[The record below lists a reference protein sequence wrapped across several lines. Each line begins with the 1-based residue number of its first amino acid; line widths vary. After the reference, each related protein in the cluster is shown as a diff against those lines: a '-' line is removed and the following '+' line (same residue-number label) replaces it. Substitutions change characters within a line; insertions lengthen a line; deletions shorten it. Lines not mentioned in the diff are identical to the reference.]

1 MRCLV
6 KISMIVLVLTGW
18 GLAPLSSVQG
28 KELTK
33 VLPTK
38 LAAELKGAVLRSPLS
53 RHALTWGLAALL
65 AMPIIPNA
73 AVAEQAVQQAEQVVP
88 SSPSSVVRQARLVSY
103 DIHQLMR
110 DSSFDEIKAAL
121 ETGKVA
127 INAKNKEGNTAL
139 HYLVSDL
146 SYINSLESETGVG
159 FINDYPHWYDYW
171 PDEPPFQLTRL
182 LLQHGANPSLEND
195 AGFSAYDIAMEISD
209 GGEDEWIDG
218 TLALFAQTVHGINGT
233 DGNLLTPLDYALR
246 LANYNG
252 DMWLARHLIAEGA
265 DVRDLNQL
273 EEYDYE
279 TVLEP
284 AAILMTD
291 KEAFS
296 SLLEG
301 GGEIENSVK
310 HREKLLQLAVTY
322 NNRPVVEV
330 LLDND
335 IDPSAGMFAAAN
347 RNGGFSTRV
356 LVVQDPQSTMLDIL
370 LDRGANINIK
380 HSERGFTP
388 LQVATEDRNV
398 EGVKIL
404 LERGADPNIINI
416 FGRSALHYTTQGI
429 YSGLGVRINKL
440 IMASMLLAEGA
451 VANIRDKDGKTPYD
465 YAPKEYKY
473 ANEHEQMAIAA
484 TTAILLEGMVGAEG
498 RDAQGRNMSHWVE
511 LSGDSKTVK
520 ALIDGRVKEL
530 LEKMSVE
537 SLYLEIYREIDP
549 EGYKLWFE

>member
-6 KISMIVLVLTGW
+6 KISMIAAVVLMFN
-18 GLAPLSSVQG
+18 LAPLSNAQG
-28 KELTK
+28 KELTRA
-33 VLPTK
+33 LPTK
-38 LAAELKGAVLRSPLS
+38 LAAELKAAVLRSPLS
-53 RHALTWGLAALL
+53 RHAFTWGFAAML

-73 AVAEQAVQQAEQVVP
+73 AVAEQAVQQAEQVVQ
-88 SSPSSVVRQARLVSY
+88 QAEQAVQQDKLVSY

-121 ETGKVA
+121 ETGKVD

-146 SYINSLESETGVG
+146 D
-159 FINDYPHWYDYW
+159 FIEKYPDEWFFEDYPSRGGGGDYHYR
-171 PDEPPFQLTRL
+171 LTRL
-182 LLQHGANPSLEND
+182 LLKHGADPRLANN
-195 AGFSAYDIAMEISD
+195 AGLSAYNIATEISEE
-209 GGEDEWIDG
+209 GEDEWIDG
-218 TLALFAQTVHGINGT
+218 TLAFFAQAVHGINGT

-246 LANYNG
+246 LANYDG
-252 DMWLARHLIAEGA
+252 DMWLARHLLAEGA
-265 DVRDLNQL
+265 DVLELTYL
-273 EEYDYE
+273 EEYGYE

-310 HREKLLQLAVTY
+310 HREKLLRLAVTY
-322 NNRPVVEV
+322 NNRPAVEV

-370 LDRGANINIK
+370 LDRGADINIK

-404 LERGADPNIINI
+404 LERGADPNTINI
-416 FGRSALHYTTQGI
+416 FGRSALHYTAQGI
-429 YSGLGVRINKL
+429 YSGLGVQINKL

-451 VANIRDKDGKTPYD
+451 VANIIDKEGKTPYD
-465 YAPKEYKY
+465 YAVKKHKY
-473 ANEHEQMAIAA
+473 ATEREQMAIAA
-484 TTAILLEGMVGAEG
+484 TAAILLEGMVGTEG
-498 RDAQGRNMSHWVE
+498 RDAQGRRMSHWVE

-520 ALIDGRVKEL
+520 ALIDGKVKEL

-537 SLYLEIYREIDP
+537 ALYLEIYREIDP